1 MNLLECMETSLVSAH
16 LRASKLSLMF
26 GKQNRDDMQT
36 AVGWNTSAPQSR
48 LWTSAQCS
56 TPWRSRVWRLE
67 QKALVHT
74 SCSPIVR
81 TWRSMAIASSKKSG
95 RKAGLLTL
103 SVLVDSMAAYLSV
116 MRAFKVLEPHRFVPK
131 GLRSSLKG
139 VEETQT

>member
-1 MNLLECMETSLVSAH
+1 
-16 LRASKLSLMF
+16 
-26 GKQNRDDMQT
+26 
-36 AVGWNTSAPQSR
+36 
-48 LWTSAQCS
+48 
-56 TPWRSRVWRLE
+56 
-67 QKALVHT
+67 
-74 SCSPIVR
+74 
-81 TWRSMAIASSKKSG
+81 MAIASSKKSG